1 MKLFSTRFLFIV
13 WLLDSVAWACLIVY
27 LAIHGSDPDTV
38 KLSQDLGAVWGATG
52 AFLIGPAW
60 RAMKQWPP
68 RRRTF
73 VVSSLFIIVAVAGG
87 WFWFRVRQ
95 TAKLEALFKEDQE
108 VERDAAP
115 KKQRFMQLLSEKQN
129 AKTLPEYLQRCSELG
144 PAINDYEASE
154 RQVDDLVGQMQ
165 QQIGQLKP
173 QGSYGGLLPGFAVLR
188 AVFAK
193 DIEGAEAQRKELQYA
208 EQLPNIPEAGRAQF
222 YTSNIQP
229 VAEQESKIA
238 QAEVAI
244 LKDAKS
250 RGITLPESVY
260 QGAGIK

>member
-1 MKLFSTRFLFIV
+1 M
-13 WLLDSVAWACLIVY
+13 
-27 LAIHGSDPDTV
+27 G
-38 KLSQDLGAVWGATG
+38 DLGAVWGGTA
-52 AFLIGPAW
+52 AFLIGPFW
-60 RAMKQWPP
+60 KAMKQWPS

-73 VVSSLFIIVAVAGG
+73 VLSSLFFVVAVAGG

-129 AKTLPEYLQRCSELG
+129 AKTLPEYLQRCTELE

-154 RQVDDLVGQMQ
+154 RQVDNLLGQMQ
-165 QQIGQLKP
+165 QEIGDLKP
-173 QGSYGGLLPGFAVLR
+173 QASYGSLLPGFAVLR

-193 DIEGAEAQRKELQYA
+193 DIEGAEAYRKEIGYA
-208 EQLPNIPEAGRAQF
+208 EQLPGIPAAGRAQF

-229 VAEQESKIA
+229 VVEQESKIA
-238 QAEVAI
+238 QDETAI
-244 LKDAKS
+244 LKDAKM
-250 RGITLPESVY
+250 RGVTLPESVY

>member
-13 WLLDSVAWACLIVY
+13 WLADSIIFAGLFVY
-27 LAIHGSDPDTV
+27 VLLHGSTPDRTQ
-38 KLSQDLGAVWGATG
+38 LMGDLGAVWGGTA
-52 AFLIGPAW
+52 AFLVGPFW
-60 RAMKQWPP
+60 RMMKRWPA

-73 VVSSLFIIVAVAGG
+73 VLSGLCIIVAVAGG

-129 AKTLPEYLQRCSELG
+129 AKTLPEYLQRCMDLE
-144 PAINDYEASE
+144 PAINDYEAAE
-154 RQVDDLVGQMQ
+154 RQVDNLLGQMQ
-165 QQIGQLKP
+165 QEIGQLKP
-173 QGSYGGLLPGFAVLR
+173 QGSYGHLLPGFAVLR

-193 DIEGAEAQRKELQYA
+193 DIEGAEAQRKEIEYA

-229 VAEQESKIA
+229 VVEQESKIA
-238 QAEVAI
+238 QDETAI
-244 LKDAKS
+244 LKDAKM
-250 RGITLPESVY
+250 RGVVLPESVY
-260 QGAGIK
+260 QGARIK